1 MVFNDTTTKL
11 GLIQDCEMNI
21 FGNYGD
27 ISGNTDLL
35 YNFTARLN
43 RSYDKLATILMSVDG
58 RWQFDDTNYTDL
70 PIGSTALVAEQ
81 QDYTF
86 DVEHLD
92 VEKITALDSAGN
104 VIILQPFDITD
115 SRSEPYLTD
124 TTSGTPIHYDK
135 TGGTIMLYPKPSYA
149 KTGGLTVH
157 YRRKPSYF
165 AYTDT
170 TKSPGVPA
178 IYHRYL
184 SLDASLDYAIS
195 KQLSQKND
203 LQVKLKEMEDRIM
216 DTHSKRSKDES
227 KHIVGTFRS
236 SR

>member
-1 MVFNDTTTKL
+1 MVFSSTSDKS
-11 GLIQDCEMNI
+11 GLIQDIEMNI

-27 ISGNTDLL
+27 ISGNADLL

-70 PIGSTALVAEQ
+70 PIGSTSLVANQ
-81 QDYTF
+81 QDYSF
-86 DVEHLD
+86 DVEYLD
-92 VEKITALDSAGN
+92 VEKVTALDTSGN
-104 VIILQPFDITD
+104 VIILHPFDITD
-115 SRSEPYLTD
+115 PLGRAYLND
-124 TTSGTPIHYDK
+124 TTGGTPTHYDK
-135 TGGTIMLYPKPSYA
+135 VGGTIMLYPKPNYA
-149 KTGGLTVH
+149 KTSGLTVH

-170 TKSPGVPA
+170 TKAPGVPA
-178 IYHRYL
+178 IYHRFL

-195 KQLSQKND
+195 KQLTAKND
-203 LQVKLKEMEDRIM
+203 LAVKVKEMEDRITE
-216 DTHSKRSKDES
+216 THSKRSKDES
-227 KHIVGTFRS
+227 KHIYGIFRS